1 MTDHK
6 KRIEPVL
13 SNRPSGNEQSNGSA
27 PESFSPQ
34 QNESVP
40 IRWAVVLI
48 IVLLS
53 LLVSNQV
60 WERVQ
65 EYRAQKMIEQWAADA
80 EQALLEAQQEI
91 EFSRQQAQA
100 QQAARQQQQ
109 REARA
114 SSSRGKWLAKNC
126 ADWRRANDELP
137 TRTTAEEV
145 RRHCAIYE
153 SYLETGR

>member
-1 MTDHK
+1 MSD
-6 KRIEPVL
+6 R
-13 SNRPSGNEQSNGSA
+13 SSGDEGSTHSSS
-27 PESFSPQ
+27 ENTNSE
-34 QNESVP
+34 QNESLP
-40 IRWAVVLI
+40 IRWSIVFI

-53 LLVSNQV
+53 VLISNQV

-65 EYRAQKMIEQWAADA
+65 DYRVQKAIEQWAADA
-80 EQALLEAQQEI
+80 EQALLEAQQEL

-114 SSSRGKWLAKNC
+114 NSSRGKWLAKNC

-153 SYLETGR
+153 RYLETGR